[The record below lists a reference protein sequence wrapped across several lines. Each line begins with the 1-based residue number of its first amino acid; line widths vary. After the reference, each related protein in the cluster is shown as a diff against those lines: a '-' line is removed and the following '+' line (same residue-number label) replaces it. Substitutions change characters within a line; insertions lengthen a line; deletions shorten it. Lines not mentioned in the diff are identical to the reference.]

1 MKEKYKGIISI
12 VTNILD
18 GISALI
24 IGVAAICFF
33 VSNIQISIILFQIYS
48 ILYLLSISLKLI
60 NNKKDNKKL
69 TYCGIGLLMFT
80 LIVGVYIIVNI
91 IKWNI

>member
-12 VTNILD
+12 ITNTLD
-18 GISALI
+18 GISNII
-24 IGVAAICFF
+24 IGIAVICFF
-33 VSNIQISIILFQIYS
+33 VSNIQNSMVLFQIYS
-48 ILYLLSISLKLI
+48 IIYLLSCSLKLI

-69 TYCGIGLLMFT
+69 TYCGIGLFIFAL
-80 LIVGVYIIVNI
+80 LIGGYIIVNI